1 MRIPEEPGAVIPHA
15 GICEGGTGKPVSLPQ
30 SAENIMK
37 GKRIIHIIAAILI
50 SLSFAHAELIGK
62 FPGLDKLI
70 KEADA
75 IVILRIDQSDGDFGG
90 RELYSTHDCY
100 IYQSLKGDI
109 PTKKRIRLKLMDAR
123 QHSPNLFAY
132 QSTLLVFLTK
142 KRAPI
147 EPTDYRVLETKG
159 SAILL
164 PPTGQEAA
172 PIGETVSD
180 KIRSILQ
187 RAIEYNEKERE
198 KEKSFLQGMIQ
209 GGPTIPK

>member
-1 MRIPEEPGAVIPHA
+1 M
-15 GICEGGTGKPVSLPQ
+15 
-30 SAENIMK
+30 
-37 GKRIIHIIAAILI
+37 KRIIRIIAAVLI
-50 SLSFAHAELIGK
+50 SLSFAHAEWIGE

-75 IVILRIDQSDGDFGG
+75 IVILRIDHSDGDFGG

-109 PTKKRIRLKLMDAR
+109 PTKKRMRLKLMDAR
-123 QHSPNLFAY
+123 QHSPNLFANH
-132 QSTLLVFLTK
+132 STLLVFLTK
-142 KRAPI
+142 KRAPS
-147 EPTDYRVLETKG
+147 EPTDYRALETKG

-172 PIGETVSD
+172 PEGETVSD

-187 RAIEYNEKERE
+187 HAIEYNEKEHE
-198 KEKSFLQGMIQ
+198 KEKSFLQEMIQ
-209 GGPTIPK
+209 EDSKVKK

>member
-1 MRIPEEPGAVIPHA
+1 MTTSPQYP
-15 GICEGGTGKPVSLPQ
+15 PVPAHRR

-37 GKRIIHIIAAILI
+37 RIIRIIAAILI
-50 SLSFAHAELIGK
+50 SLSFAHAEWIGE

-75 IVILRIDQSDGDFGG
+75 IVILRIDHSDGDFGG
-90 RELYSTHDCY
+90 IELYSTHDCF

-142 KRAPI
+142 KRAPS
-147 EPTDYRVLETKG
+147 EPTDYRALETKG

-164 PPTGQEAA
+164 PPTGLEAT
-172 PIGETVSD
+172 PVGEQCPTRFD
-180 KIRSILQ
+180 RS
-187 RAIEYNEKERE
+187 YNARLNTTRRSVRRRSHSCK
-198 KEKSFLQGMIQ
+198 G
-209 GGPTIPK
+209 